1 MEADPGRSRY
11 PPGVCAVRSE
21 TVSMGRKQVR
31 AIGVAFLIV
40 GALTTVQACGTV
52 RVAAPTAPAAAAA
65 YPAADTGTQDPAAA
79 AAPADEPKPTASPKP
94 AVPKQSAEQ
103 IARAQPLA
111 AGTPCTITVKSC
123 VDLDSQRAW
132 LLDGKGKIV
141 RGPVDV
147 ASGGKT
153 EPTPPGYDLRVY
165 LKDQDHVSN
174 ESFTNGVPDPMPYSV
189 FFENGGIAFHEGD
202 PANPSGGCVHLS
214 PEDAKAWFAFLKMG
228 DQVQVVNASK
238 VLPARGMTYDG
249 PVYGA
254 GGVREWMKKNGGDSD
269 GSGDGSGGGGGGG
282 GDDS

>member
-1 MEADPGRSRY
+1 
-11 PPGVCAVRSE
+11 
-21 TVSMGRKQVR
+21 MGRKQVR

-40 GALTTVQACGTV
+40 GALTSVQACGAPGGAGP
-52 RVAAPTAPAAAAA
+52 VAAPAAAAA
-65 YPAADTGTQDPAAA
+65 YPAADTATQDPAAA
-79 AAPADEPKPTASPKP
+79 APAEEPKPTASPKP

-111 AGTPCTITVKSC
+111 AGTPCTVTVKSC

-189 FFENGGIAFHEGD
+189 FFDNGGIAFHEGD
-202 PANPSGGCVHLS
+202 PENPSGGCVHLS
-214 PEDAKAWFAFLKMG
+214 AEDAKAWFAYLKMG

-238 VLPARGMTYDG
+238 VLPARGMKYDG
-249 PVYGA
+249 PIYGA
-254 GGVREWMKKNGGDSD
+254 GGVREWLKKNGGA
-269 GSGDGSGGGGGGG
+269 GGSGGSSSSSSDDGGDG
-282 GDDS
+282 GDD

>member
-1 MEADPGRSRY
+1 
-11 PPGVCAVRSE
+11 
-21 TVSMGRKQVR
+21 MGRKQVR
-31 AIGVAFLIV
+31 AIGVSFLIV
-40 GALTTVQACGTV
+40 GALMTVQACGTA
-52 RVAAPTAPAAAAA
+52 RVTGSVAAPAAAAA
-65 YPAADTGTQDPAAA
+65 YPAADTATQDPAAA
-79 AAPADEPKPTASPKP
+79 DPAAAPTPSAPPKPVA
-94 AVPKQSAEQ
+94 PKQSAEQ

-111 AGTPCTITVKSC
+111 AGTPCTVTVKSC

-174 ESFTNGVPDPMPYSV
+174 ESFTNGVPDPMPWSV

-202 PANPSGGCVHLS
+202 PENPSGGCVHLS
-214 PEDAKAWFAFLKMG
+214 SEDAKAWFAFLKMG

-238 VLPARGMTYDG
+238 VLPARGMKYDG
-249 PVYGA
+249 PIYGA
-254 GGVREWMKKNGGDSD
+254 GGVREWLKKNGGD
-269 GSGDGSGGGGGGG
+269 GGDNGG
-282 GDDS
+282 GDNGGNGGGDS

>member
-1 MEADPGRSRY
+1 
-11 PPGVCAVRSE
+11 
-21 TVSMGRKQVR
+21 MGRKQVR
-31 AIGVAFLIV
+31 AFGVALLIV
-40 GALTTVQACGTV
+40 GALMTVQACGSPQ
-52 RVAAPTAPAAAAA
+52 RVGSTAAPAAAAA
-65 YPAADTGTQDPAAA
+65 FPAADTATQDPAAA
-79 AAPADEPKPTASPKP
+79 DPAAAPTPTESPKP
-94 AVPKQSAEQ
+94 LVPKQSAEK

-111 AGTPCTITVKSC
+111 AGTPCTVTVKSC

-189 FFENGGIAFHEGD
+189 FFDNGGIAFHEGD
-202 PANPSGGCVHLS
+202 PENPSGGCVHLS
-214 PEDAKAWFAFLKMG
+214 SEDAKAWFAFLKMG

-249 PVYGA
+249 PIYGA
-254 GGVREWMKKNGGDSD
+254 GGVREWLKKNGGGDGNAKNDGGGANAGGDNGGGDSD
-269 GSGDGSGGGGGGG
+269 GGS
-282 GDDS
+282 DD